1 MAWIYLFIASLLE
14 VGWTISL
21 KLLDFGKLKN
31 VSFAGFFSGEAGRS
45 FLLPLLGYIFFGL
58 ANTYFFSLAMKNI
71 PASTALAIW
80 LGVAMIGI
88 KIIDTVFFHEPIHLS
103 QVFCFLLILAGVMG
117 LKSGI

>member
-1 MAWIYLFIASLLE
+1 MAWIYLLIASILE

-31 VSFAGFFSGEAGRS
+31 ISFANFFSVENGRG
-45 FLLPLLGYIFFGL
+45 FIFPLLGYIFFGL
-58 ANTYFFSLAMKNI
+58 ANTYFFSMAMKDI

-88 KIIDTVFFHEPIHLS
+88 KIIDTVFFQEPVHFS
-103 QVFCFLLILAGVMG
+103 QLICFLLILAGVIG
-117 LKSGI
+117 LKSNI